1 MCDPLRNDPDGV
13 YRRGELP
20 ETGCLLRAKIRLAM
34 AAADCC
40 KYYFGQTG
48 RFK

>member
-20 ETGCLLRAKIRLAM
+20 ETGCRRRAKIGFAV
-34 AAADCC
+34 AA
-40 KYYFGQTG
+40 FGLVHDPTML
-48 RFK
+48 KA